1 MIDVSCAIIFQQN
14 KILLT
19 QRDGQSN
26 HSFQWEF
33 PGGKVKPDE
42 TEEQSIHREI
52 WEELEIEIE
61 IAEKLT
67 PVIFDYGFKKIRLI
81 PFLCYFK
88 KGNIVLHEHVDFE
101 WVELSRLG
109 DKNISGADKEL
120 IALPGN
126 QKLLKEYSR
135 KKMNDAG

>member
-1 MIDVSCAIIFQQN
+1 MIDVTCAIIFQQN

-19 QRDGQSN
+19 QRDKQSN

-52 WEELEIEIE
+52 WEELEIKIE
-61 IAEKLT
+61 IIEKLT
-67 PVIFDYGFKKIRLI
+67 PVIYDYGFKKIRLI

-88 KGNIVLHEHVDFE
+88 KGIIVLNEHAGFE
-101 WVELSRLG
+101 WLGLNEIKERDISR
-109 DKNISGADKEL
+109 ADREL
-120 IALPGN
+120 IYISDN
-126 QKLLKEYSR
+126 QRLLEKYSR
-135 KKMNDAG
+135 K